1 MTINF
6 KNTWRPLPSSVTIK
20 KSSIDGLGLFA
31 VEDIPPSTDLGLMR
45 FMYHDTLIRTALGSF
60 PNHCEDPNCVT
71 ISSINEHGDEEYNL
85 WTLKEIKASDE
96 LTLTYQMLEYHQT
109 N

>member
-45 FMYHDTLIRTALGSF
+45 LNYHGSSIRTALGSF
-60 PNHCEDPNCVT
+60 PNHCEDASCVN
-71 ISSINEHGDEEYNL
+71 IAKINSYGDEEYNL

>member
-1 MTINF
+1 MKISF
-6 KNTWRPLPSSVTIK
+6 ENTWRPLPSNVTIY
-20 KSSIDGLGLFA
+20 SSGIDGLGLFA

-85 WTLKEIKASDE
+85 WTLKEIKAGDE
-96 LTLTYQMLEYHQT
+96 LTVCYQMKQYYS
-109 N
+109 

>member
-45 FMYHDTLIRTALGSF
+45 FNYHGSLIRTALGSF
-60 PNHCEDPNCVT
+60 PNHCEDASCVN
-71 ISSINEHGDEEYNL
+71 IAKINSYGDEEYNL
-85 WTLKEIKASDE
+85 WTLKEIKAGDE
-96 LTLTYQMLEYHQT
+96 LTVCYQMKQYYS
-109 N
+109 

>member
-1 MTINF
+1 MKISF
-6 KNTWRPLPSSVTIK
+6 ENTWRPLPSNVTIY
-20 KSSIDGLGLFA
+20 SSGIDGLGLFA

-60 PNHCEDPNCVT
+60 PNHCEDSNCVN

-85 WTLKEIKASDE
+85 VTSQDIKIGDE
-96 LTLTYQMLEYHQT
+96 LTLCYQMKQYYK
-109 N
+109 